1 MGAAAAE
8 PASPPQPSPPLRR
21 QRSVASAIV
30 SRCCSVLCCY
40 DCDNFFIQLPPST
53 PSSRDVPASPIYFP
67 SQQQQR
73 QQQAQSARWH
83 DNWRLLGSRRARIA
97 VPEHEEAEAVL
108 SDGIYSKP
116 ARWRVFFRR
125 LRAES
130 RRMNFSRPPP
140 PGFHYDALS
149 YAMNFDDGAWQHRL
163 PSATFSEL
171 LPSSKLTVSS
181 VS

>member
-8 PASPPQPSPPLRR
+8 PASPPQPSPRLRR

-30 SRCCSVLCCY
+30 SRCCSVLCSY
-40 DCDNFFIQLPPST
+40 DCDNFFTQLPPST
-53 PSSRDVPASPIYFP
+53 PSSRDVPASSIYFP
-67 SQQQQR
+67 SQQQR
-73 QQQAQSARWH
+73 QPQAQSVHWH

-108 SDGIYSKP
+108 SDGIYCKP

-140 PGFHYDALS
+140 PGFHYDVLS
-149 YAMNFDDGAWQHRL
+149 YAMNFDDGAWQQQSPYRL
-163 PSATFSEL
+163 P
-171 LPSSKLTVSS
+171 KLTVSS